1 MRTVGRMI
9 RSSIDKARAF
19 FLKGRRIALVGA
31 SRDPKDFSR
40 YVLRELQARR
50 YDVVPVNPALAD
62 VAGLRAYPR
71 VSDID
76 PPPDAA
82 LLMIPAAAAE
92 EAVGDCLRARVR
104 RIWLH
109 RGAGPG
115 VASEAVLA
123 LCAAN
128 RIEVVHGLCPMMAL
142 PGTALPHR
150 LHGALRRALSHAEPG
165 HTCGVG

>member
-1 MRTVGRMI
+1 MV
-9 RSSIDKARAF
+9 RSSIEEARAF
-19 FLKGRRIALVGA
+19 LRSAHRIAVVGV

-40 YVLRELQARR
+40 YLLRALRDGGH
-50 YDVVPVNPALAD
+50 DVVPVNPALVEAEG
-62 VAGLRAYPR
+62 VRAFAG

-82 LLMIPAAAAE
+82 LLLVPADAAE
-92 EAVGDCLRARVR
+92 GAVRDCLRARVR
-104 RIWLH
+104 RVWLH

-128 RIEVVHGLCPMMAL
+128 RVEVVHGLCPMMVL
-142 PGTALPHR
+142 PGASLPHR
-150 LHGALRRALSHAEPG
+150 VHGLLRRALAHPG
-165 HTCGVG
+165 HPHVCGVV